1 MADRPITL
9 KERIVNAAARLTLS
23 AALLLP
29 YRARLSA
36 FGWVFAHFAA
46 PLAGWRKRV
55 DNNLKIAMPE
65 LSFAER
71 AALSRKVPENV
82 GRTLIEIY
90 SGDAFLR
97 QVAESP
103 RTGPGREALEAAQAA
118 GKPAILITAH
128 LGNYDAVRGTLSR
141 QGYPI
146 GALYKPMSNRLFNA
160 HYVDAISAIG
170 EPVFPTDR
178 KGIAGLVRHLKNGG
192 LLGIVGDV
200 GSTKAPVLSFFGKP
214 AHTPLSA
221 AEWALAQ
228 DALLIPVF
236 GIRQPDGVS
245 FEIRI
250 EEPIPHSTAARMMQD
265 YNDIVESIVREDP
278 GQWFWIHNRWKLSPK
293 ADQMIAEV

>member
-1 MADRPITL
+1 
-9 KERIVNAAARLTLS
+9 
-23 AALLLP
+23 
-29 YRARLSA
+29 
-36 FGWVFAHFAA
+36 
-46 PLAGWRKRV
+46 
-55 DNNLKIAMPE
+55 
-65 LSFAER
+65 
-71 AALSRKVPENV
+71 
-82 GRTLIEIY
+82 
-90 SGDAFLR
+90 
-97 QVAESP
+97 
-103 RTGPGREALEAAQAA
+103 
-118 GKPAILITAH
+118 
-128 LGNYDAVRGTLSR
+128 
-141 QGYPI
+141 
-146 GALYKPMSNRLFNA
+146 MSNRLFNA